1 MNPMR
6 ILIAPDKL
14 KGSLSAAGAAH
25 AIRRGFGRALPGARL
40 VEMPVADG
48 GEGTM
53 EVIHA
58 ARGGEWIGLA
68 ATDPLSREIAARYLW
83 LGEETVAIIGMSE
96 ASGSRHVKPHERN
109 PLAASTFGTGE
120 LIRDA
125 IDRGAARIVAGLGG
139 SATND
144 GGIGMAAALGYRFLT
159 SDGEELAP
167 IPSSLLAL
175 TSIRPGNVPPMP
187 EIVAACDVRN
197 PLLGV
202 NGATR
207 TYGPQKGADE
217 KAIAFLE
224 SALENL
230 ADVAAHDLG
239 CDFRNE
245 PGAGAAGGL
254 GFGLLTFC
262 HAQIR
267 PGFDVVAAYLNLESA
282 IAAADLVIT
291 AEGSLDAQTLHGKAP
306 FGVAR
311 LARGHGKRVVCFAG
325 AVSAEVDWSGFF
337 DAVHPVCDPP
347 LPLAD
352 SMRDAANLLEQ
363 AAHRIAQLGLL

>member
-1 MNPMR
+1 MR
-6 ILIAPDKL
+6 ILIAPDKF
-14 KGSLSAAGAAH
+14 KGSLSALEAAR
-25 AIRRGFGRALPGARL
+25 AIRRGIGQALSGAEI
-40 VEMPVADG
+40 VETPVADG

-53 EVIHA
+53 EAIHA
-58 ARGGEWIGLA
+58 ARGGEWIGLDA
-68 ATDPLSREIAARYLW
+68 RDPLGRLVSARYLW
-83 LGEETVAIIGMSE
+83 LADDSTAVIEMCE
-96 ASGSRHVKPHERN
+96 ASGMRHLKAEERN

-120 LIRDA
+120 IIRA
-125 IDRGAARIVAGLGG
+125 AMDRGATRIVAGLGG

-144 GGIGMAAALGYRFLT
+144 GGFGMAAALGYRFLT
-159 SDGEELAP
+159 SDGEPLNA

-175 TSIRPGNVPPMP
+175 TAIRPDQVPPMP

-197 PLLGV
+197 PLLGP

-207 TYGPQKGADE
+207 VYGPQKGADE

-224 SALENL
+224 RALENL
-230 ADVAAHDLG
+230 ADVAAQDLG

-245 PGAGAAGGL
+245 QGAGAAGGT

-267 PGFDVVAAYLNLESA
+267 SGFDLVAGYLKLEAA

-291 AEGSLDAQTLHGKAP
+291 AEGSLDAQTLEGKAA
-306 FGVAR
+306 FGVAQ
-311 LARGHGKRVVCFAG
+311 LARKHGKRAVIFAG
-325 AVSAEVDWSGFF
+325 SVSPGVDWSGIF
-337 DAVHPVCDPP
+337 DAVHPLHDGSLTVEE
-347 LPLAD
+347 

-363 AAHRIAQLGLL
+363 GALRTAKLGML

>member
-1 MNPMR
+1 MN

-14 KGSLSAAGAAH
+14 KGSLGATEAAA
-25 AIRRGFGRALPGARL
+25 AIRRGISRVLPESRI
-40 VEMPVADG
+40 VEMPIADG

-53 EVIHA
+53 EAIHS
-58 ARGGEWIGLA
+58 ARGGEWIVLEA
-68 ATDPLSREIAARYLW
+68 SDPLGRRIPARYLW
-83 LGEETVAIIGMSE
+83 LADESAAIVGMSE
-96 ASGSRHVKPHERN
+96 ASGIRHLKKEERD

-125 IDRGAARIVAGLGG
+125 IGRGAKNILVGLGG

-144 GGIGMAAALGYRFLT
+144 AGVGMAAALGYRFLT

-175 TSIRPGNVPPMP
+175 TSIRADKAAQFPP
-187 EIVAACDVRN
+187 IVAACDVRN
-197 PLLGV
+197 PLLGP

-207 TYGPQKGADE
+207 VYGPQKGADE
-217 KAIAFLE
+217 KAMQFLE

-267 PGFDVVAAYLNLESA
+267 SGFETVAGYLGLESA
-282 IAAADLVIT
+282 IAAADVVIT
-291 AEGSLDAQTLHGKAP
+291 AEGGLDTQSLEGKAP
-306 FGVAR
+306 VGVAK
-311 LARGHGKRVVCFAG
+311 LARKHGKRVIVFAG
-325 AVSAEVDWSGFF
+325 KISADVDWHGVF
-337 DAVHPVCDPP
+337 DAAHPLSETP
-347 LPLAD
+347 LPPGE
-352 SMRDAANLLEQ
+352 SMRNAANLLEQ
-363 AAHRIAQLGLL
+363 SAVRAARLGLL